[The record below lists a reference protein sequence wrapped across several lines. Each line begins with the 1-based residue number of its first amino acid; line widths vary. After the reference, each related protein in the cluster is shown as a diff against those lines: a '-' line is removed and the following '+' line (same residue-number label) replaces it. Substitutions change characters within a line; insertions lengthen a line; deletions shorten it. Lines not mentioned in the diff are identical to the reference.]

1 MQTYL
6 EPARSLPV
14 VAEVEVLVAG
24 GGPAGVGAALAAARA
39 GAKTMLLEKAN
50 ALGGM
55 ATSGMMSHWSGAQQL
70 PLLQEIIDRM
80 RTSSS
85 LPPDREITSDYDEKW
100 CISHE
105 CQKTALAEL
114 LAEAAVVVQLHTW
127 VVGVIKEGDRVC
139 GVITESKSGREV
151 ILAKVVIDATG
162 DGDLAAWA
170 GVEFILGREKDNC
183 CQPVTLMF
191 RIGGVDYSRAIFPG
205 SFESYIQIPK
215 GEVQALG
222 KKHLPPP
229 AGHVLLY
236 QTRLPGE
243 VCVNMTN
250 VTNIDGTDVR
260 QLSQAEFICRQ
271 QMDAIILFLREF
283 VPGYEK
289 CYLVAA
295 AENVG
300 VRETR
305 HCQGVYTI
313 TGEDILEA
321 RVFED
326 WIATRNYFNF
336 DIHSLIGPGLDR
348 NGVQKHF
355 KSKGTYTIPYRACLP
370 RKVDGLLFAGR
381 NISGTHLAHSNFR
394 VMGICLGIGQ
404 GVGVAAAVA
413 VKQNVLPRDVDIR
426 EVQRIL
432 LANGVEV

>member
-1 MQTYL
+1 MKTYL
-6 EPARSLPV
+6 EPACELPV
-14 VAEVEVLVAG
+14 LAEVEVLVAG
-24 GGPAGVGAALAAARA
+24 GGPAGVGAALAAARV
-39 GAKTMLLEKAN
+39 GAKTLLLEKSN
-50 ALGGM
+50 AVGGM
-55 ATSGMMSHWSGAQQL
+55 ATAGMMSHWSGARQS
-70 PLLQEIIDRM
+70 PLLHEIIDRM
-80 RTSSS
+80 CQSVS
-85 LPPDREITSDYDEKW
+85 LPPEREIVSEYDEKW

-114 LAEAAVVVQLHTW
+114 LAESAVEVQLHTW

-151 ILAKVVIDATG
+151 ILAQVVIDATG
-162 DGDLAAWA
+162 DGDLAAKA
-170 GVEFILGREKDNC
+170 GVEYILGREEDNC

-191 RIGGVDYSRAIFPG
+191 RIGGVDYTRAIFPG
-205 SFESYIQIPK
+205 SFESYLDIPK

-222 KKHLPPP
+222 KTHLPAP

-236 QTRLPGE
+236 RTRLPGE

-250 VTNIDGTDVR
+250 VTNVDGTDVR
-260 QLSQAEFICRQ
+260 QLSQAEFVCRQ
-271 QMDAIILFLREF
+271 QMDAIVLFLREF

-313 TGEDILEA
+313 TAEDILAA

-336 DIHSLIGPGLDR
+336 DIHSLVGPGLDK

-370 RKVDGLLFAGR
+370 QKVDGLLLSGR

-394 VMGICLGIGQ
+394 VMGICLSIGQ

-413 VKQNVLPRDVDIR
+413 VKRQILPRDVDIK
-426 EVQRIL
+426 EVQQIL
-432 LANGVEV
+432 LAGGVEV